1 VNKENKIYIGIFL
14 CLLFLCLIILL
25 IGNVPCLFKTIL
37 KIQCPGC
44 GMTRALKLILKGQL
58 IASFNYNILTLPLVI
73 ILIILCILAMIDI
86 IKKTNLFSKFIDTIL
101 GKYYYIVILLLLLSL
116 IINIHR
122 GI

>member
-1 VNKENKIYIGIFL
+1 
-14 CLLFLCLIILL
+14 
-25 IGNVPCLFKTIL
+25 
-37 KIQCPGC
+37 
-44 GMTRALKLILKGQL
+44 MTRALKLILKGQL